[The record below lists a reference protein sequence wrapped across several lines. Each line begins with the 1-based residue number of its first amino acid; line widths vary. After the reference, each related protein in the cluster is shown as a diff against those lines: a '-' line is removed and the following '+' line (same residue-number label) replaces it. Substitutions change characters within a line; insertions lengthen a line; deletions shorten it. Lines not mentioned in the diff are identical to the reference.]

1 MNKIKQ
7 RLWPRVVVCLLFIQV
22 LMPLSSSLYAFESD
36 LTELSIEELA
46 NIEVISVSRTP
57 QKQSRSAAAI
67 FVTTA
72 EDIRRSG
79 VTSIPEAL
87 RMVPGIDVARISS
100 SKWAVS
106 SRGFNSRY
114 SNKLLVLLDGRSLYL
129 PTFSGV
135 FWENQDL
142 FIEDVD
148 RIEVVRGPGA
158 SLWGANA
165 VNGVINIIT
174 KHAKDST
181 GFQASVGGGDYERGF
196 ARARFGKR
204 IGNKSFIRAY
214 ASYFNRDEMVDQ
226 DRNGLGDPWEKFQT
240 GFRTDKE
247 LSDNCNLTIQGDIY
261 KYKINEKSTILN
273 LEPPTYSESLD
284 LENETTGYNLLS
296 RYTHR
301 LQSGSEMALQL
312 YFDSLDKDEGTVN
325 IKDRIF
331 DVDFQF
337 RMSPLSIHEI
347 VWGFGYRISS
357 DEIDSP
363 LIGINFDTP
372 EREDSLYSSFVQDTI
387 SIRDNFRIILG
398 SRFEHNEYT
407 GTEVQPN
414 IRLLWEPSESH
425 LLWTAVSRA
434 VRTPSRGD
442 NDIRFTQQV
451 IPPGVGGNPGPF
463 PVAVTIWGL
472 SNYKSEDLM
481 AYEIGHRLKAID
493 TFSLDTTA
501 FYYHYDNLS
510 TYFIDGSYPVLDN
523 DPPYVVQ
530 PLFVG
535 NRMEADTWGTEL
547 SANWQA
553 LSFMRFIA
561 SYTFYKARLTI
572 EDSPT
577 IAGAIYTSDDSPK
590 HQASLRTSI
599 DMPFNTECDIWVRY
613 MDAILGG
620 AVDSYTEMDI
630 RLGWIAFGNVELSL
644 CGQNLL
650 HKSHPEYEENYVLNE
665 PAEVPRSVYGKV
677 TLRF

>member
-7 RLWPRVVVCLLFIQV
+7 RLWVRVVVCLLFLQV
-22 LMPLSSSLYAFESD
+22 LMTLPSELYALKND

-67 FVTTA
+67 FVITA
-72 EDIRRSG
+72 DDIRRSG
-79 VTSIPEAL
+79 ATSIPEAL
-87 RMVPGIDVARISS
+87 RMVPGVDVARISS

-142 FIEDVD
+142 FIEDVE

-158 SLWGANA
+158 SLWGSNA

-174 KHAKDST
+174 KNAKDST
-181 GFQASVGGGDYERGF
+181 DLQASVGGGDYERGF
-196 ARARFGKR
+196 ARARFGES
-204 IGNKSFIRAY
+204 ISDKSFIRAY

-226 DRNGLGDPWEKFQT
+226 NQNGLGDPWEKFQT
-240 GFRTDKE
+240 GFRSDNE
-247 LSDNCNLTIQGDIY
+247 LSDACNLTIQGDIY
-261 KYKINEKSTILN
+261 KSMVKEESTILN
-273 LEPPTYSESLD
+273 LDPPTYSESLD
-284 LENETTGYNLLS
+284 LDNETTGYNLLS

-301 LQSGSEMALQL
+301 LQGGSEMALQL
-312 YFDSLDKDEGTVN
+312 YYDYLDKEEGTVN
-325 IKDRIF
+325 VKDRTL

-337 RMSPLSIHEI
+337 RMSPLGIHELI
-347 VWGFGYRISS
+347 WGFGYRLSS

-363 LIGINFDTP
+363 LIGIAFETP
-372 EREDSLYSSFVQDTI
+372 KREDSLYSSFIQDTL
-387 SIRDNFRIILG
+387 SLRDNFQVILG

-414 IRLLWEPSESH
+414 IRLFWEPTESH

-451 IPPGVGGNPGPF
+451 VPPGVGGNPGPF

-501 FYYHYDNLS
+501 FYYHYNNLS
-510 TYFIDGSYPVLDN
+510 TYERGATFPVLDN
-523 DPPYVVQ
+523 NPPYVVQ
-530 PLFVG
+530 PLYVG

-547 SANWQA
+547 SANWQVYP
-553 LSFMRFIA
+553 FMRFIA
-561 SYTFYKARLTI
+561 SYTFYEARLKI
-572 EDSPT
+572 DDSPT
-577 IAGAIYTSDDSPK
+577 IVGGIYSSDDSPK

-613 MDAILGG
+613 VDDILDGM
-620 AVDSYTEMDI
+620 VDSYTEMDI
-630 RLGWIAFGNVELSL
+630 RFGWKASKNVELSL

-650 HKSHPEYEENYVLNE
+650 HKSHPEYMENFVLNE

>member
-7 RLWPRVVVCLLFIQV
+7 RLLPRVVFCLLCINT
-22 LMPLSSSLYAFESD
+22 LIPLSSYAFEND

-57 QKQSRSAAAI
+57 QKKSRSAAAI
-67 FVTTA
+67 FVITS

-79 VTSIPEAL
+79 ATSIPEAL

-129 PTFSGV
+129 TTFSGV

-142 FIEDVD
+142 FIEDVE

-181 GFQASVGGGDYERGF
+181 GLQAVAGGGDYERGF
-196 ARARFGKR
+196 ARARFGES
-204 IGNKSFIRAY
+204 IGEKNYIRAY

-226 DRNGLGDPWEKFQT
+226 DQNGLGDPWEKFQT
-240 GFRTDKE
+240 GFRTDNE
-247 LSDNCNLTIQGDIY
+247 LGDNNNLTIQGDIY
-261 KYKINEKSTILN
+261 QSMINEESTILN

-301 LQSGSEMALQL
+301 LQGGSEMALQL
-312 YFDSLDKDEGTVN
+312 YYDFLDKEEGTVN
-325 IKDRIF
+325 IKDHIF

-347 VWGFGYRISS
+347 VWGFGYRLSS
-357 DEIDSP
+357 DEVDSP
-363 LIGINFDTP
+363 LIGIDFDTP
-372 EREDSLYSSFVQDTI
+372 KREDSLYSSFVQDTI
-387 SIRDNFRIILG
+387 SIRDNFQIILG

-414 IRLLWEPSESH
+414 VRLLWEPSESH
-425 LLWTAVSRA
+425 LLWAAVSRA

-451 IPPGVGGNPGPF
+451 IPPGVGGNSGPF
-463 PVAVTIWGL
+463 PEAVTIWGL

-510 TYFIDGSYPVLDN
+510 TYEMGESYPILDN
-523 DPPYVVQ
+523 NPPYVVQ

-535 NRMEADTWGTEL
+535 NRMAADTWGAEL

-553 LSFMRFIA
+553 LPIMRFIA
-561 SYTFYKARLTI
+561 SYTFYEARLTI
-572 EDSPT
+572 EESPT

-613 MDAILGG
+613 VDDILDG
-620 AVDSYTEMDI
+620 VIDNYTEMDI
-630 RLGWIAFGNVELSL
+630 RLGWKVSRNVELSL
-644 CGQNLL
+644 SGQNLL

-665 PAEVPRSVYGKV
+665 SAEVPRSVYGKV